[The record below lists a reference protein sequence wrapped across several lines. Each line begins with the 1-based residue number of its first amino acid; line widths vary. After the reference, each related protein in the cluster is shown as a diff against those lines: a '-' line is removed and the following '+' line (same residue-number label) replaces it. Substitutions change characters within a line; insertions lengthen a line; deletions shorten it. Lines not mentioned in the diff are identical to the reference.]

1 MGKPSPCPG
10 PAASA
15 QGLHKSFSLLIWK
28 TGVNCRN
35 ESIFALLNHPYQVS
49 YILCACCAKSLPS
62 CPLARQAPLSVGFSR
77 QEHWSGLPCPPA
89 GGLPNPGIEH
99 TPLTSCRWGSLPL
112 GPPSAL
118 KVWSLSQ
125 WTAREV
131 RNFVCCRK

>member
-62 CPLARQAPLSVGFSR
+62 CPTLCDPTDSSPPGSSVRGV
-77 QEHWSGLPCPPA
+77 L
-89 GGLPNPGIEH
+89 
-99 TPLTSCRWGSLPL
+99 
-112 GPPSAL
+112 
-118 KVWSLSQ
+118 
-125 WTAREV
+125 
-131 RNFVCCRK
+131 